1 MGSKRRG
8 LLIKRSKRGIFHVR
22 SMREIFNVGER
33 YFKWGDDRE
42 EEKI

>member
-8 LLIKRSKRGIFHVR
+8 LFNKRSKRGIFHVR

-33 YFKWGDDRE
+33 YFKWGDDASSH
-42 EEKI
+42 